1 MLKRASLEGF
11 GGGIGGLDGKIISMA
26 LRVRALEFLE
36 SIEENV
42 AEFFESIC
50 EKFK

>member
-1 MLKRASLEGF
+1 MMKRTSLEGF
-11 GGGIGGLDGKIISMA
+11 GGGIGGLDGRIIGMA
-26 LRVRALEFLE
+26 MRVRALEFLE

-42 AEFFESIC
+42 TEFFESIC